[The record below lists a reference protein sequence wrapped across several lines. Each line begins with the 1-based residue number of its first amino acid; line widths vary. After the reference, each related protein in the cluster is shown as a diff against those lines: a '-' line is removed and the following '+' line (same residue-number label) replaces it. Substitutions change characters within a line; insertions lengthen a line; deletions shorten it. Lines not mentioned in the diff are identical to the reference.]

1 MDNLWIKWPGA
12 LRANQTPKLPRM
24 AENPNLLEGEFEF
37 KYRGAIPLTFGIKG
51 RFSANFIARALDFL
65 HQEAYIIRRDRR
77 KRKNKWYIC

>member
-1 MDNLWIKWPGA
+1 VEL
-12 LRANQTPKLPRM
+12 QVKLPNSR
-24 AENPNLLEGEFEF
+24 EWLKTLIYCGGEFEF
-37 KYRGAIPLTFGIKG
+37 VPRRAIPLTFGIKG